1 MSTHI
6 KAKIK
11 EHRMTVLLSAL
22 IFSLITSFVIQLFSK
37 RWSQTPGVIL
47 GIILSFWIM
56 AKTHEYSEKAI
67 IDNRKNLTVRHF
79 FEPLEDWKKSL
90 QTFGTYFVLMA
101 LVIVAIYLLQKT
113 ILPAFVML
121 LLLPISFIYLNAT
134 SHVFWYKYS
143 EDASYITNLKETFK
157 AIYNAKMNVIKYAV
171 QYLQPMVSGVL
182 LTFMI
187 VVLVNSFKLQEILK
201 LPDNESGVLIKEVFT
216 KGSSEFILMTGTFIV
231 LYYVLFIG
239 SAMYADYF
247 KNSVKKKSRKT
258 KRKK

>member
-11 EHRMTVLLSAL
+11 EHRKTALLSAL

-67 IDNRKNLTVRHF
+67 LDNRQDLSIRHF
-79 FEPLEDWKKSL
+79 FKPIQNWKKSI
-90 QTFGTYFVLMA
+90 QTFGTYFVFMGI
-101 LVIVAIYLLQKT
+101 VIVVIYLLQKT
-113 ILPAFVML
+113 SLPQFIML
-121 LLLPISFIYLNAT
+121 LILPISFIYLNAT
-134 SHVFWYKYS
+134 SHVFWYKY
-143 EDASYITNLKETFK
+143 EENESYLSNLKETFK
-157 AIYNAKMNVIKYAV
+157 ALYNAKINVVKYAV

-187 VVLVNSFKLQEILK
+187 VVLLNSFKLQEILQ
-201 LPDNESGVLIKEVFT
+201 LPDSESGALIKEVFT
-216 KGSSEFILMTGTFIV
+216 KPSSEFILMTGTFIV
-231 LYYVLFIG
+231 LYYILFIG
-239 SAMYADYF
+239 SALYADYF
-247 KNSVKKKSRKT
+247 KQSIKKSRKN
-258 KRKK
+258 K